1 MNSDI
6 FIYQHESS
14 LQESTN
20 GPMAGW
26 QVLIQPDISVQ
37 GWLTDAGCQA
47 LTGYQ
52 AVMDAT
58 TIARLKS
65 AGASLI
71 GSTRMAELG
80 LGINGSTMAEAVS
93 AGHGDLGL
101 VTDLMGEARMTACRS
116 GWIGYKPSYGLLSRF
131 GLVGLIPSMECTGF
145 LAQTPAGIAQALS
158 AVAGP
163 DENDFSMAPE
173 PPEINPSAL
182 PEQAATRIGIPRQVK
197 EHLTPS
203 AQTAFSAG
211 LDHAAKA
218 GFEIIDVDLPGF
230 DQFAAVHQV
239 IAAAEAS
246 SACGKYDGVRYG
258 FRADDALNWNDMYI
272 QSRGRGFGP
281 RLKSFLFQGAYFQF
295 ENYPAFENACAL
307 RQKLVN
313 RLNEIFESVHL
324 LALPA
329 RSSNE
334 DPCGADT
341 PEETYAAFGLTL
353 PASLAG
359 LPALCLPDIIKNDE
373 TDFGFQLMGPHM
385 ADAQVLVAGSKINA
399 WIKGDGNE

>member
-6 FIYQHESS
+6 FTYQPESP
-14 LQESTN
+14 LQESTD
-20 GPMAGW
+20 GLLAGR
-26 QVLIQPDISVQ
+26 QILIQPDISVQ

-58 TIARLKS
+58 TIVRLKS

-80 LGINGSTMAEAVS
+80 LGINDSTMAEAVC

-101 VTDLMGEARMTACRS
+101 VTDLLGEARMTACLS
-116 GWIGYKPSYGLLSRF
+116 GWFGYKPSYGLLSRF

-145 LAQTPAGIAQALS
+145 LAQSPADIAKALS
-158 AVAGP
+158 ALAGP

-173 PPEINPSAL
+173 TPEINPSTP
-182 PEQAATRIGIPRQVK
+182 PEQAANRIGIPRQITD
-197 EHLTPS
+197 HLTAS

-211 LDHAAKA
+211 LEHAAGA
-218 GFEIIDVDLPGF
+218 GFEIIELDLPGF
-230 DQFAAVHQV
+230 DQFAACHQI

-246 SACGKYDGVRYG
+246 STCGKYDGVRYG
-258 FRADDALNWNDMYI
+258 FRAEEAQNWNDMYI
-272 QSRGRGFGP
+272 QSRGRGFGT
-281 RLKSFLFQGAYFQF
+281 RIKSFLFQGAYFQF
-295 ENYPAFENACAL
+295 ENYPAFENACVL
-307 RQKLVN
+307 RQKLIN
-313 RLNEIFESVHL
+313 RLNEVFESVHL

-329 RSSNE
+329 RAAHA

-341 PEETYAAFGLTL
+341 IEDTYAAFGLTL
-353 PASLAG
+353 PANLAG
-359 LPALCLPDIIKNDE
+359 LPALCLPGIIKNDE
-373 TDFGFQLMGPHM
+373 TDLGLQLMGPHM
-385 ADAQVLVAGSKINA
+385 ADARVLAAGSTINA
-399 WIKGDGNE
+399 WIKGVGSK